1 MAPFREALCG
11 YGFIFNIFAFLQI
24 IIVNAA
30 DGTVTPSFGCA
41 VLEMKRPIYLCLG
54 DVHKRKLA
62 MLTLAS
68 QQNRLVSLLVV
79 VNIYITMGLLPA
91 FVFKNPRYD
100 DVLNVSLDCFS

>member
-1 MAPFREALCG
+1 MAPFREALCR

-24 IIVNAA
+24 IIGHAA

-41 VLEMKRPIYLCLG
+41 VLETKRPMCLCLG

-68 QQNRLVSLLVV
+68 QQNRLVSLGV
-79 VNIYITMGLLPA
+79 VNISIIMGLLPA
-91 FVFKNPRYD
+91 FVIKNPRYD
-100 DVLNVSLDCFS
+100 DALKVSLDCFS